1 MAGAC
6 SCESCFGKAAEACE
20 ALSGACS
27 CESCLGGLWEAAR
40 VALERPAGGF
50 EGFEVGQTVVARKGL
65 KHCLG
70 RVAARV
76 ALERPAGRFGRGS
89 CRGAFEA
96 LEAWQTAN
104 TDKQLLLECE
114 GHGRDK
120 AGSTPPVVQAPPLPW
135 PRQGSAD

>member
-1 MAGAC
+1 M
-6 SCESCFGKAAEACE
+6 
-20 ALSGACS
+20 
-27 CESCLGGLWEAAR
+27 
-40 VALERPAGGF
+40 
-50 EGFEVGQTVVARKGL
+50 RKGL

-76 ALERPAGRFGRGS
+76 ALERHTGRFGRGS

-96 LEAWQTAN
+96 FEAWRTAN

-120 AGSTPPVVQAPPLPW
+120 AGSTPPVVPGAAPALAKA
-135 PRQGSAD
+135 GVGGYI